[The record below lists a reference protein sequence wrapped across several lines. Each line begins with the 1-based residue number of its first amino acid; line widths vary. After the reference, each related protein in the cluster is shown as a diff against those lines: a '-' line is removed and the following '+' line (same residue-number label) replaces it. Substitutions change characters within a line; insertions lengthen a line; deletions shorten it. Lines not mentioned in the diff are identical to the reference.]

1 MCQIIALKTTK
12 KKFKRIKKNQDIVTM
27 LQKHLE
33 KKGGDYLAAGFIIEE
48 NSFKIESK
56 SNLVILFDEIYKKIK
71 DFDNNCLLQI
81 LLFSRQQPEM
91 EVDVSQEQP
100 YFSDIANDWSL
111 SAIHGTIH
119 NDKELA
125 QEYNVNINVDTEIFK
140 YLKLNEWHKA
150 EGTYSAIRIDKA
162 GFILVQ
168 ENGLKV
174 WKYHLVDRKAGEI
187 KHLAEVVTTGE
198 MSELEAY
205 VINWAH
211 KPDYKET
218 LFVAFSG
225 GMDISLSTFK
235 ELANNPYKKLVLNYF
250 AWGSKAE
257 EMELLSLEKLKD
269 FYSSNFPNIDVE
281 IIVWEAEKYFNEY
294 FKLNEAPLP
303 KISVHNSEAKADSA
317 ETESPLSYVPYRNT
331 QFSILLASKAEA
343 MGLQHVNFLFG
354 LNLSEGMVFMDN
366 SEGWLQSINNVIK
379 YGGKDHKITGD
390 YDVIAPYYPRTKT
403 NMLKEF
409 KEEFGLDILEQLLS
423 LSKSCYYPKED
434 GTSCGECGSCIL
446 RNKALEKLKG
456 E

>member
-12 KKFKRIKKNQDIVTM
+12 KKFKKIKKNRDIVAM

-33 KKGGDYLAAGFIIEE
+33 KKGGDYLAAGFIIGG

-56 SNLVILFDEIYKKIK
+56 INLVILFDEIYKKIK
-71 DFDNNCLLQI
+71 DFDNKSFLQI

-91 EVDVSQEQP
+91 DNDISQEQP

-111 SAIHGTIH
+111 TAIHGTIH

-125 QEYNVNINVDTEIFK
+125 NEHNVDINVDTEIFK
-140 YLKLNEWHKA
+140 YLNIRDWHKA
-150 EGTYSAIRIDKA
+150 EDTYAAVRIDKG
-162 GFILVQ
+162 GFILTQ
-168 ENGLKV
+168 ENGLKI
-174 WKYHLVDRKAGEI
+174 WKYHLVERKAGKI
-187 KHLAEVVTTGE
+187 KHLSELFATGE
-198 MSELEAY
+198 MKELEPY
-205 VINWAH
+205 NINWTNN
-211 KPDYKET
+211 PDYKET

-235 ELANNPYKKLVLNYF
+235 ELATNPYKKLVLNYF

-269 FYSSNFPNIDVE
+269 FYSSNFPNIEVE
-281 IIVWEAEKYFNEY
+281 IIVWDAEKYFNEY

-366 SEGWLQSINNVIK
+366 SEGWLHSINQVIK
-379 YGGKDHKITGD
+379 YGGKDHKITGN
-390 YDVIAPYYPRTKT
+390 YDIIAPYYPRTKT

-409 KEEFGLDILEQLLS
+409 KDEFGMDILEQLLI
-423 LSKSCYYPKED
+423 LSKSCYYPEAD
-434 GTSCGECGSCIL
+434 GTPCNKCGSCIL
-446 RNKALEKLKG
+446 RNKALEKMKG
-456 E
+456 Y